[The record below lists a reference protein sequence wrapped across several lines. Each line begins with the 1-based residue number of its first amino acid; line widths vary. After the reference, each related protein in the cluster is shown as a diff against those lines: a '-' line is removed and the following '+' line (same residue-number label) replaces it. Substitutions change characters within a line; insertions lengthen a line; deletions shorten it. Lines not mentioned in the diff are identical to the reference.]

1 MDQNK
6 QISRRLL
13 EDAFSAGRYEVI
25 DELIAPNW
33 VIHDPAVTE
42 DMRGPAGLR
51 QLVETYRSA
60 FPDLQTRTEEQIAEG
75 DRVVTRWSARG
86 THRGPLLG
94 IDATGKEASVTGI
107 TIDRIENGKV
117 VETWSNWDTLGL
129 LQQLGVVPAMAQ
141 A

>member
-13 EDAFSAGRYEVI
+13 EDAFSAGRYDVI
-25 DELIAPNW
+25 DEVVAPNF
-33 VIHDPAVTE
+33 VIHDPSVTE
-42 DMRGPAGLR
+42 EMRGPNGIR
-51 QLVETYRSA
+51 QLIETYRSA
-60 FPDLQTRTEEQIAEG
+60 FPDLQAKVEEQIAEG
-75 DRVVTRWSARG
+75 DRVATRWSAHG

-107 TIDRIENGKV
+107 TIDRIQNGRI
-117 VETWSNWDTLGL
+117 VESWSNWDTLGL
-129 LQQLGVVPAMAQ
+129 LQQLGVVPALAQ

>member
-13 EDAFSAGRYEVI
+13 QDAFGGGRYDVI
-25 DELIAPNW
+25 DELVAPNW
-33 VIHDPAVTE
+33 VVHDPSVTE
-42 DMRGPAGLR
+42 DIRGPAGVR
-51 QLVETYRSA
+51 QLIETYRSA
-60 FPDLQTRTEEQIAEG
+60 FPDLQMKVEEQIAEG
-75 DRVVTRWSARG
+75 DRVATRWSARG

-107 TIDRIENGKV
+107 TIDRIENGEI
-117 VETWSNWDTLGL
+117 VESWSNWDTLGL
-129 LQQLGVVPAMAQ
+129 LQQLGVVPALAQ